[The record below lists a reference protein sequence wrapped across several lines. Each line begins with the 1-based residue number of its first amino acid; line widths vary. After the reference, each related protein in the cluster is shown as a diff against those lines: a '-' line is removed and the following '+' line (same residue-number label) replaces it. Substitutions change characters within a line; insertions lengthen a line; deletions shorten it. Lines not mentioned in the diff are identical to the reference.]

1 MKEFWKL
8 RKVLFSLLSL
18 RLLVSAEEL
27 ELTDGR
33 EIASLGVSL
42 FSSKNRDDNYTI
54 NFTNVPIKEYL
65 KFISKISGMNFA
77 YDEGDLAFTVTI
89 VSEEP
94 WTLRNIM
101 AALVQ
106 TLRIHGLNLIEQE
119 NSLLITKSTSVSEFA
134 TIDLGETKGKTP
146 PIITRLFQIKNANL
160 STVLTVVKSMVSQAS
175 VLEAIPESR
184 QLLLTD
190 VSTNVEKITQL
201 IKQLDSAELPL
212 EIEMYKTKHM
222 PVPTLIDLAKQITA
236 PFAEGH
242 TLLFVPREDQGTIIV
257 VSTPV
262 LLEKVIEVLE
272 DLDTKPKKWGGFFG
286 SPSHSSNYLL
296 YTPVYLSG
304 KELQRALEDIHK
316 NLSSSGFADQ
326 AFLHTLSSMKWS
338 SATNAILFTG
348 DSQSLPRIESL
359 IKLIDIPT
367 TSGMAKILFYQPK
380 YLSNEQIEEAL
391 DELADKLDTKNASDR
406 DLAAAIDHMAWMP
419 DTYSFLFKS
428 TPAAIEKIQGFLT
441 ELDNQKE
448 SPSVVQTYFLY
459 NLKYANGEDVMAHL
473 KSIAHNLP
481 TKDPNQK
488 AIASVIKKISFLKQT
503 NSLLIT
509 GTQKA
514 VDDVKTLIVQF
525 DHPNAAPLFLGK
537 TSFFLYKPLHLTPYQ
552 LKAVLQQTAKDLK
565 QAGLVDPVLLDS
577 IETMRIVETT
587 HTVIFTG
594 STESLEKTKELL
606 TVVDI
611 PSANYGPTE
620 TEKKGM
626 GNYAV
631 YKPQHIPG
639 PELINMMHE
648 FKKTL
653 SSSSVRDPGLF
664 KSIDNLKYSEKIRSI
679 LISGDSSSVQKIEE
693 LLKTFDTPGHGTS
706 LLSEL
711 ETSFLVYKLQYHSG
725 SELQTTLKQIGHD
738 LMASEPG
745 VNKNLIHAI
754 NSIQWVK
761 MTNSL
766 LATGTPET
774 LTRLRELI
782 ESVDVPLRQVFIEVL
797 IVQTTLSNS
806 QTFGLQWGN
815 KLQYLNRFATGMGN
829 FPSTDVITP
838 GNIPAMVSPLS
849 ALNATITPGA
859 AAVPPNLQAQVP
871 QTLTTVTTTATPN
884 TSTTV
889 TNPITTAINSFT
901 GTFAGFDL
909 GVIGDLIWH
918 KGQSFLSL
926 ASLLQAIQLDTDSI
940 IVMNPKIIGQD
951 SQAST
956 MFVGQNV
963 PYVGSNIVTTTSPGT
978 QTASN
983 LEYRDVG
990 INLSI
995 TPTLGADDIITLDI
1009 FNDITSLVPTT
1020 AITGLPA
1027 QTAIQTTHTNLSAR
1041 IHVPNNH
1048 FVALSGLLQDTK
1060 GHSKTGIPCLGG
1072 LPVIGA
1078 LFSTNSRSDVK
1089 NNIIFFIRPI
1099 IIDSVEEFK
1108 EITRKQ
1114 ENLFKEQAVKEVLQD
1129 GINDGLNLAKPCYE
1143 ESEYAEEEDD
1153 EDDDDES
1160 E

>member
-1 MKEFWKL
+1 MKELWKL
-8 RKVLFSLLSL
+8 RKILFSLLSL
-18 RLLVSAEEL
+18 RLLASAEEFDIAS
-27 ELTDGR
+27 TADGNG
-33 EIASLGVSL
+33 EIASIGFGL
-42 FSSKNRDDNYTI
+42 FSSRNREQNYTI

-94 WTLRNIM
+94 WTLRNVL

-119 NSLLITKSTSVSEFA
+119 NSLLITRSTSVNEFP
-134 TIDLGETKGKTP
+134 TIDLGEKKGKTA
-146 PIITRLFQIKNANL
+146 PIITKLFQIKNANL
-160 STVLTVVKSMVSQAS
+160 NSVLTVVKSMVSQAS
-175 VLEAIPESR
+175 ILEAVPESR
-184 QLLLTD
+184 QLLITD

-212 EIEMYKTKHM
+212 EIEIYKTKHM
-222 PVPTLIDLAKQITA
+222 PVSTLIDLAKQITA

-242 TLLFVPREDQGTIIV
+242 TLLFVPREDQGTIFI

-262 LLEKVIEVLE
+262 LLERVIEVLE
-272 DLDTKPKKWGGFFG
+272 DLDTKSKKCFFG
-286 SPSHSSNYLL
+286 SSPHSGNYWL
-296 YTPVYLSG
+296 YNPVYLSG
-304 KELQRALEDIHK
+304 KELERALEDIYK
-316 NLSSSGFADQ
+316 NLNSSGFSDQ

-348 DSQSLPRIESL
+348 DSQSLTRIESL
-359 IKLIDIPT
+359 VKLIDVPT
-367 TSGMAKILFYQPK
+367 GSGMTKILFYQPK

-391 DELADKLDTKNASDR
+391 DELADKLDTKNSADR
-406 DLAAAIDHMAWMP
+406 DLATAIDHMTWVP

-428 TPAAIEKIQGFLT
+428 TPATIEKIHGFLT
-441 ELDNQKE
+441 DLDNPKE
-448 SPSVVQTYFLY
+448 SEAIVQTYFLY
-459 NLKYANGEDVMAHL
+459 NLKYARGEDVMAHL

-481 TKDPNQK
+481 SKDPSQK
-488 AIASVIKKISFLKQT
+488 AIASTIKQVSLLKQT

-514 VDDVKTLIVQF
+514 VEDVKTLIGQF
-525 DHPNAAPLFLGK
+525 DHPNATPPFLEK
-537 TSFFLYKPLHLTPYQ
+537 TSFFLYKPLHLTPNQ
-552 LKAVLQQTAKDLK
+552 LKSVLQQTARDLK
-565 QAGLVDPVLLDS
+565 EAGLADPILLDS
-577 IETMRIVETT
+577 IETMRIVEAT

-594 STESLEKTKELL
+594 SNESLEKTKEILSL
-606 TVVDI
+606 VDI
-611 PSANYGPTE
+611 PSANYTHIE
-620 TEKKGM
+620 TDKKGL

-639 PELINMMHE
+639 RELINMMHE
-648 FKKTL
+648 FKQTL
-653 SSSSVRDPGLF
+653 SSSSVRDTGLF
-664 KSIDNLKYSEKIRSI
+664 KSIDNLKYIEKTKSI
-679 LISGDSSSVQKIEE
+679 LISGDSSSVEKVEE
-693 LLKTFDTPGHGTS
+693 LLKTFDMPGYGTA

-711 ETSFLVYKLQYHSG
+711 ETSFLVYKLQYHPG
-725 SELQTTLKQIGHD
+725 SDLQTTLKQIGHD
-738 LMASEPG
+738 LMASDPG

-766 LATGTPET
+766 LATGTPDT

-797 IVQTTLSNS
+797 IVQTTLTNS

-829 FPSTDVITP
+829 FPPTDTIVP
-838 GNIPAMVSPLS
+838 GNIPAMISPLNAIS
-849 ALNATITPGA
+849 ATATPTAGQ
-859 AAVPPNLQAQVP
+859 VPPNLTAQSP
-871 QTLTTVTTTATPN
+871 QSTTSLSNSGSVTTTN
-884 TSTTV
+884 TTTTSGST
-889 TNPITTAINSFT
+889 FT

-909 GVIGDLIWH
+909 GVIGDLILH
-918 KGQSFLSL
+918 KGKSFLSL
-926 ASLLQAIQLDTDSI
+926 TSLLQAIQLDTDSI
-940 IVMNPKIIGQD
+940 VVMNPKIIGQD

-963 PYVGSNIVTTTSPGT
+963 PYVGSTIVTTTSPGT

-1027 QTAIQTTHTNLSAR
+1027 QTAIQTNHTNLSAR

-1048 FVALSGLLQDTK
+1048 FVALSGMLQDTK
-1060 GHSKTGIPCLGG
+1060 GHTKTGIPCLGG

-1078 LFSTNSRSDVK
+1078 LFSNNSRTDTK

-1099 IIDSVEEFK
+1099 IIDSVEDFK
-1108 EITRKQ
+1108 EITRNQ
-1114 ENLFKEQAVKEVLQD
+1114 ENLLKEQAVKEVMQD
-1129 GINDGLNLAKPCYE
+1129 EINDGLNWVKPCYE
-1143 ESEYAEEEDD
+1143 ESEYGEDD
-1153 EDDDDES
+1153 EEEEES